1 MNLIVIMRVT
11 WSNCDEKN
19 DIERCLTYI
28 EQSHYCRALIQDQY
42 MNKKLMYTGLI
53 SSRRCSRKKKKR
65 SHHEGGDGCRNKEGE
80 RYERKKERIR
90 L

>member
-1 MNLIVIMRVT
+1 MSPLVQGAHWDVRMNLNVIMRVT

-19 DIERCLTYI
+19 DIERCSTYI

-53 SSRRCSRKKKKR
+53 SSRRCSRKKKKVAP
-65 SHHEGGDGCRNKEGE
+65 
-80 RYERKKERIR
+80 
-90 L
+90 

>member
-1 MNLIVIMRVT
+1 MNLNVIMRVT

-19 DIERCLTYI
+19 DIEGCLTYI

-53 SSRRCSRKKKKR
+53 SSRRCSRKKKKGR
-65 SHHEGGDGCRNKEGE
+65 TMREATDAETRKASGMRGRRNG
-80 RYERKKERIR
+80 
-90 L
+90 